1 MLFKNQYYNFVAGL
15 PEISF
20 DSMKLP
26 FTVEEFRVILNE
38 VMKAGDKKILNTFF
52 LKYDNDNLLNLL
64 KKKDAILQMTG
75 QLSREE
81 IMTVI
86 DKVKEDLPLPYR
98 QLPPY
103 FGEFIRL
110 WLGDE
115 QHDER
120 KMWDDLLS
128 SLYMNY
134 GMEVKNSL
142 MARWF
147 ELNLNIG
154 NILSAIYARK
164 YGMDITK
171 VVVGNNALA
180 AIIREKANIRDF
192 GISQE
197 LDYFE
202 LIQRI
207 SEEPDIYERERKI
220 DKFRWDWLEENT
232 VFDYFNFEYLFAYL
246 NKLHI
251 LERWVS
257 LNAEEG
263 ERVFRELIAGLKKGI
278 EMPEDI

>member
-64 KKKDAILQMTG
+64 KNKDAILQMTG

-86 DKVKEDLPLPYR
+86 DKVKEDLPLPSR

-171 VVVGNNALA
+171 VVVGNN
-180 AIIREKANIRDF
+180 
-192 GISQE
+192 
-197 LDYFE
+197 
-202 LIQRI
+202 
-207 SEEPDIYERERKI
+207 
-220 DKFRWDWLEENT
+220 
-232 VFDYFNFEYLFAYL
+232 
-246 NKLHI
+246 
-251 LERWVS
+251 
-257 LNAEEG
+257 
-263 ERVFRELIAGLKKGI
+263 
-278 EMPEDI
+278 

>member
-86 DKVKEDLPLPYR
+86 DKVKEDLPLPSR